1 MKKNNIKLIQQRDT
15 FDIIRSAVDKTVN
28 LIKPTYGPAANKVII
43 SKVLNKMVVDDGV
56 QIARDLE
63 LPDPVENA
71 ILNVVREVAVKTND
85 RVGDGTTGSL
95 IMLQAIIT
103 EVAKSSR
110 FEGHKVVR
118 ELQKGLISAKEQL
131 LKAAR
136 PVKSKD
142 ELLKVARI
150 AFDNAEIAE
159 IIADTWYKLGKDG
172 IVTVD
177 RSNTMQNFAEV
188 TEGITLDRGFISPY
202 MITNPNRMES
212 VVERPYI
219 LLTDYRLTETG
230 DILPIMNKLA
240 DKQIINLV
248 VICDN
253 IENTAMAT
261 AIINKIKGTFNL
273 VAINVPSGGAKNEVL
288 EDIGLMIGAKVFSEK
303 KGDKLELAEI
313 TDLGRAE
320 RFISHRTESVI
331 IGPKGNK
338 TDLSKAISELKS
350 ALLLNPSPV
359 ERRQYERRLAKF
371 SNKVAVIKI
380 GAPTENEERALRY
393 KVEDAV
399 NAVQAAFKGGIVS
412 GGGLALSNLVTP
424 SPLLN
429 AALKIPFKQ
438 LKENIGL
445 ETHQELKAGEAINV
459 VTGKIGKFMD
469 VGVID
474 PVDVLIAGVESAV
487 SIACLLL
494 TTSGMIIEP
503 PQKIPQQ

>member
-1 MKKNNIKLIQQRDT
+1 MSIKIIQSKET
-15 FDIIRSAVDKTVN
+15 FDIIRSAVDKAVN

-63 LPDPVENA
+63 LEDPVENA
-71 ILNVVREVAVKTND
+71 VLNVVREVAVRTND

-95 IMLQAIIT
+95 IVLQAIIN
-103 EVAKSSR
+103 EVAKKNR
-110 FEGHKVVR
+110 FDGHKIEK
-118 ELQKGLISAKEQL
+118 ELRKGLAAAKEQL
-131 LKAAR
+131 LKMAR
-136 PVKSKD
+136 PVKTKE

-177 RSNTMQNFAEV
+177 RSSTMDTFAEV

-202 MITNPNRMES
+202 MITNPNRMEG
-212 VVERPYI
+212 VIERPHI

-240 DKQIINLV
+240 EKQILNLV

-253 IENTAMAT
+253 IENSALAT
-261 AIINKIKGTFNL
+261 MIVNKMQGKFNL
-273 VAINVPSGGAKNEVL
+273 IAINVPSGGAKNEVL

-303 KGDKLELAEI
+303 KGDKVDLAEI
-313 TDLGRAE
+313 TDLGRAD
-320 RFISHRTESVI
+320 RFIAHRTESVI

-338 TDLSKAISELKS
+338 TQLSEAVKELKS
-350 ALLLNPSPV
+350 ALIMAAAPI
-359 ERRQYERRLAKF
+359 EKKQYERRLAKF
-371 SNKVAVIKI
+371 TNKVAVIKI

-412 GGGLALSNLVTP
+412 GGGLALANLITP
-424 SPLLN
+424 SPILN
-429 AALKIPFKQ
+429 AALQIPFKQ

-445 ETHQELKAGEAINV
+445 EEHAELKAGEAINV

-474 PVDVLIAGVESAV
+474 PVDVLIAAVESAV
-487 SIACLLL
+487 SIASLLL
-494 TTSGMIIEP
+494 TTSGMIVEP
-503 PQKIPQQ
+503 PQKPKQE

>member
-1 MKKNNIKLIQQRDT
+1 MSIKLIQPKET
-15 FDIIRSAVDKTVN
+15 FDVIKSAVDKAVN
-28 LIKPTYGPAANKVII
+28 LIKPTYGPASNKVII

-63 LPDPVENA
+63 LEDPVENA
-71 ILNVVREVAVKTND
+71 VLNVVREVAVRTND

-95 IMLQAIIT
+95 IMLQAIIN
-103 EVAKSSR
+103 EVAKKNR
-110 FEGHKVVR
+110 FDGHKVEQ
-118 ELQKGLISAKEQL
+118 ELKKGLAVAKEQL
-131 LKAAR
+131 LKMAR
-136 PVKSKD
+136 PIKTKD

-202 MITNPNRMES
+202 MITNPNRMEG
-212 VVERPYI
+212 VIERPHI

-240 DKQIINLV
+240 DKQILNLV

-253 IENTAMAT
+253 LENSAMAT
-261 AIINKIKGTFNL
+261 MIVNKIQGKFNL
-273 VAINVPSGGAKNEVL
+273 IAINVPSGGAKNEVL

-313 TDLGRAE
+313 ADLGRAE

-338 TDLSKAISELKS
+338 TELSEAVKELKA
-350 ALLLNPSPV
+350 ALLMAAAPI
-359 ERRQYERRLAKF
+359 EKKQYERRLAKF
-371 SNKVAVIKI
+371 TNKVAVIKI

-399 NAVQAAFKGGIVS
+399 NAVQAAYKGGIVS
-412 GGGLALSNLVTP
+412 GGGLALSALKTP
-424 SPLLN
+424 SPILN
-429 AALKIPFKQ
+429 AALQVPFEQ

-445 ETHQELKAGEAINV
+445 EDHAPLKPGEAINV

-469 VGVID
+469 VGVVD

-487 SIACLLL
+487 SIASLLL
-494 TTSGMIIEP
+494 TTSGMIVEP
-503 PQKIPQQ
+503 PQKPKQE